1 LRLHPPETAFQKSC
15 AVAMSVVPPK
25 TAARCQFQSFDEP
38 SSPAT
43 VAPRIAALR
52 TRLAALGLAGFVIPR
67 SDQHQGEYVPACDE
81 RLAWATGFTGSA
93 GSAVVLATEAAL
105 IVDGRYTLQ
114 SAAQT
119 DTAIVTPVQMAS
131 QSQEAWIEAHL
142 PAGGVLGFDPW
153 VHTPDQ
159 VSRLEKAV
167 ARAGGSLRAVTPNP
181 VDALWQGR
189 PSPPCGAVTPY
200 PDALAG
206 ESAASKLARL
216 REALAKARCDGL
228 VISDPHNLCWLL
240 NIRGSD
246 VPHTPLALGYGIVG
260 REGPVRIIMNP
271 AKLGQAVRE
280 ALGDLADVLDP
291 VGFVPELERLAP
303 GKTWRLEASSA
314 ASAIRDVITA
324 AGGTADVGAD
334 PIALMKA
341 AKNATEIAGS
351 RAAHKRDGAAVTRF
365 LSWFASAAPAGD
377 LTEIDAAVELERFR
391 RETNVLRE
399 ISFGSIA
406 GAGPN
411 AALPHYRVTHASNRV
426 IEPGIFLIDSGGQYE
441 DGTTDITRTL
451 AVREV
456 TPEMRLH
463 YTLVLK
469 GHVAISRAVFP
480 KGTSG
485 AQIDALARVPLWQA
499 GLDFDHGT
507 GHGVGAYLSVHEGP
521 QRISK
526 LGHTTLEAG
535 MILSNEPGYYREG
548 HYGIR
553 IENLIVV
560 EPRSIAGG
568 DREMLGF
575 ETVTLAPYE
584 RGLIDPALLDSGER
598 AWIDTYHAR
607 VLTEIGP
614 LLPEADRA
622 WLAAACAPL

>member
-1 LRLHPPETAFQKSC
+1 MTRQNPSRTPL
-15 AVAMSVVPPK
+15 SV
-25 TAARCQFQSFDEP
+25 FQSFDEP
-38 SSPAT
+38 SDPAT

-52 TRLAALGLAGFVIPR
+52 ASMARLGLAGFVIPR

-93 GSAVVLATEAAL
+93 GSAVVLTDRAAL

-119 DTAIVTPVQMAS
+119 DMSVVTPVQMAE

-142 PAGGVLGFDPW
+142 PSGGTLGYDPW

-159 VSRLEKAV
+159 VRKLEVAA
-167 ARAGGSLRAVTPNP
+167 ARAGSSLRPITPNP
-181 VDALWQGR
+181 IDGIWTDRPAPPAGR
-189 PSPPCGAVTPY
+189 VVAY
-200 PDALAG
+200 PGQLAG
-206 ESAASKLARL
+206 ENETAKITRV
-216 REALAKARCDGL
+216 RDALVKAKCQAL

-240 NIRGSD
+240 NIRGAD
-246 VPHTPLALGYGIVG
+246 VPHTPLALGYAIVKTT
-260 REGPVRIIMNP
+260 GPVRLFMDG
-271 AKLGQAVRE
+271 AKLAPEVIDGLIGICQPFAPSE
-280 ALGDLADVLDP
+280 FGAALDALGQDALTVRLD
-291 VGFVPELERLAP
+291 
-303 GKTWRLEASSA
+303 ASTCS
-314 ASAIRDVITA
+314 SAIRDRIVA
-324 AGGTADVGAD
+324 AGGKVDIGTD
-334 PIALMKA
+334 PVSLMKA
-341 AKNATEIAGS
+341 AKNPTEIEGS
-351 RAAHKRDGAAVTRF
+351 RAAHRRDGAAVTRF
-365 LSWFASAAPAGD
+365 LAWFAGEAPKGE

-391 RETNVLRE
+391 RQTNALKD
-399 ISFGSIA
+399 ISFGSIS

-411 AALPHYRVTHASNRV
+411 AALPHYRVTTASNRK
-426 IEPGIFLIDSGGQYE
+426 IDAGIFLIDSGGQYE

-451 AVREV
+451 AVKEV
-456 TPEMRLH
+456 SADMRRH

-469 GHVAISRAVFP
+469 GHLAMSRAVFP

-485 AQIDALARVPLWQA
+485 AQIDALARLPLWEA

-526 LGHTTLEAG
+526 LGHTPLEPG

-560 EPRSIAGG
+560 QPRVIEGAE
-568 DREMLGF
+568 REMYGF

-584 RGLIDPALLDSGER
+584 RALIDVALLNPAERGWIDAYHAHVLSELGPLLDESER
-598 AWIDTYHAR
+598 AWLKT
-607 VLTEIGP
+607 
-614 LLPEADRA
+614 
-622 WLAAACAPL
+622 ACAKL

>member
-1 LRLHPPETAFQKSC
+1 
-15 AVAMSVVPPK
+15 MSVIPPK
-25 TAARCQFQSFDEP
+25 SAARCQFQSFDEP

-52 TRLAALGLAGFVIPR
+52 ARLAELGLAGFVIPR

-105 IVDGRYTLQ
+105 IVDGRYTFQ

-119 DTAIVTPVQMAS
+119 DAAVVTPVQMAS
-131 QSQEAWIEAHL
+131 LSQEGWIEAHL

-159 VSRLEKAV
+159 VTRLEKAA

-181 VDALWQGR
+181 IDALWQNR
-189 PSPPCGAVTPY
+189 PAPPCGAVTLY
-200 PDALAG
+200 PEELAG

-246 VPHTPLALGYGIVG
+246 VPHTPLALGYAIVG
-260 REGPVRIIMNP
+260 REGPAGIVMNA
-271 AKLGQAVRE
+271 AKFGPPV
-280 ALGDLADVLDP
+280 LATLAPLAESLDP
-291 VGFVPELERLAP
+291 AQFVPELQRLAP
-303 GKTWRLEASSA
+303 GRTWRLEASSA

-324 AGGTADVGAD
+324 AGGIADMGAD
-334 PIALMKA
+334 PVALMKA

-365 LSWFASAAPAGD
+365 LAWFAGAAPAGD

-391 RETNVLRE
+391 RETSVLRE
-399 ISFGSIA
+399 IAFGSIS

-411 AALPHYRVTHASNRV
+411 AALPHYRVTTASNRV

-451 AVREV
+451 AVKQV
-456 TPEMRLH
+456 TPEMRTH

-480 KGTSG
+480 KGISG

-526 LGHTTLEAG
+526 LGHTALEAG

-548 HYGIR
+548 QYGIR
-553 IENLIVV
+553 IENLMIV
-560 EPRSIAGG
+560 EPRTIPGG

-575 ETVTLAPYE
+575 ETVTLAPYD
-584 RGLIDPALLDSGER
+584 RALIDPAMLDTSER
-598 AWIDTYHAR
+598 GWIDAYHAR
-607 VLTEIGP
+607 VLAEIGP
-614 LLPEADRA
+614 LLPAADRV